1 VRYRRDRPCRTVKF
15 TVGWR
20 RGLGCWKHRGNLPIF
35 FAYCAMNNLLLHSCT
50 WLFPRLYSASQLFGQ
65 ELRDQAERIRAI
77 CARCASPPTGPS
89 QPGALFS
96 WANANPMPS
105 WRAYFHVAPSRADLL
120 AAAVAAVG
128 AARGGG
134 LFAAVVCL

>member
-1 VRYRRDRPCRTVKF
+1 MPS
-15 TVGWR
+15 
-20 RGLGCWKHRGNLPIF
+20 
-35 FAYCAMNNLLLHSCT
+35 LLHSCT